1 MRPTP
6 APLPDLAHLTADDY
20 ERVYEPSDDTYLLVD
35 ALAGEFA
42 GDHHRPTLCLEVG
55 SGSGCVI
62 TSLARTLS
70 GAARIGV
77 EATQSSAASAGF
89 LATDINPAATAATL
103 ATARANRVA
112 VEVMQMDLLEALR
125 PGLIDVIIFNPPY
138 VPTSAEEAT
147 QVCAHCTVGL
157 ARGDSGS
164 SAPQSIR
171 ARLAGGVG
179 ARYLRGMGGR
189 PARDAGDV
197 RTRRASCLSRPLPPP
212 LLLL

>member
-147 QVCAHCTVGL
+147 QVCAAL
-157 ARGDSGS
+157 
-164 SAPQSIR
+164 
-171 ARLAGGVG
+171 
-179 ARYLRGMGGR
+179 
-189 PARDAGDV
+189 
-197 RTRRASCLSRPLPPP
+197 
-212 LLLL
+212 